1 MAETETETRE
11 VQALDAAGVL
21 EALAG
26 VDEAR
31 ARLGAGAGGSKAAK
45 KKARA
50 RLRRRAEAL
59 EARLAALPGGGALRA
74 VARGNYVAA
83 SCPGCHVA
91 HREDPAW
98 VVGSEGLEEGMFGP
112 GVALSTVPDMS
123 IDPETGLLS
132 LVNSSSKLHKCFNI
146 SVGGAC
152 LPVRGSD
159 GAPLAVG
166 ESRDAAQRGL
176 RCVSL
181 VVLLR
186 PRTVMD
192 VCFLNAPPGR
202 EPPSDADADADY
214 FSSEE
219 GFLVS
224 DVKTWDGYGPL
235 AEALR
240 PRVRLEPL
248 PLLPRPARPPSPSPP
263 TPTPT
268 PTPVLGFPLASS
280 KPVLCSQG
288 CGGHFTHFFP
298 ANFFAVDLECA
309 PQTPVLAVA
318 DGEVTEVRDSEAAE
332 GIMTSNLFRW
342 NSLTIRVDAV
352 HAGGAPLWVEYV
364 HIARASAVVGVG
376 DRVSRGQLLCRSGC
390 VGFSPRPH
398 LHLQA
403 AREAHDAALA
413 VPFLLHCRE
422 VSLPLD
428 DAEAQRLYRDLPPHT
443 PAAQPEG
450 LAGVEPRAGRWYV
463 AADDGIVSSS

>member
-1 MAETETETRE
+1 MQEGAAAEERE
-11 VQALDAAGVL
+11 AQALDAAGVL

-31 ARLGAGAGGSKAAK
+31 VALGAGAAGSKAAK
-45 KKARA
+45 KKTRT

-98 VVGSEGLEEGMFGP
+98 VVGSEQLEEGMFGP
-112 GVALSTVPDMS
+112 GIALSSVPDMS

-132 LVNSSSKLHKCFNI
+132 LVNASSTLHKCFNI

-152 LPVRGSD
+152 LPVRDSD

-192 VCFLNAPPGR
+192 VCFLSAPPGR
-202 EPPSDADADADY
+202 EPPSEADADADY

-240 PRVRLEPL
+240 PRLRLEP
-248 PLLPRPARPPSPSPP
+248 PTPP
-263 TPTPT
+263 TPPN
-268 PTPVLGFPLASS
+268 PPPNPAVLGFPLASS

-298 ANFFAVDLECA
+298 ANFFAVDLECE
-309 PQTPVLAVA
+309 PQTPVVAIA

-342 NSLTIRVDAV
+342 NSLTLRVEAA

-376 DRVSRGQLLCRSGC
+376 DRVTRGQLLCRSGC

-403 AREAHDAALA
+403 AREAHHAALA
-413 VPFLLHCRE
+413 VPFLLRCRE
-422 VSLPLD
+422 VPLPRG
-428 DAEAQRLYRDLPPHT
+428 DAEAQRLYGDLPSHT
-443 PAAQPEG
+443 PEG
-450 LAGVEPRAGRWYV
+450 LAALEPRAGRWYV
-463 AADDGIVSSS
+463 AAEDDGIADHVRQE